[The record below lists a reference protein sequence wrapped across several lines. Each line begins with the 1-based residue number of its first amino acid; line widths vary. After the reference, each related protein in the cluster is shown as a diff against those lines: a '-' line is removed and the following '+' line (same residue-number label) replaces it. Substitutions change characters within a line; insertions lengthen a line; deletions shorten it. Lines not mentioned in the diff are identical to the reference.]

1 MFCKLNSY
9 CLNGIDALPVEVEID
24 LHNGLPGFDIV
35 GLPDNAVKEAKER
48 VKSAIQ
54 NSGFNFPICHITVNL
69 APADIKKE
77 GSLYDL
83 PIALGILCCLGEVP
97 SQPLIHHL
105 FIGELA
111 LNGAIR
117 GIRGLLPLLCA
128 VSDQDMTCIIPPSN
142 SPEASLIQTLS
153 IYIAQDLK
161 EIVDYL
167 NSKIALQICP
177 TKNLDSP
184 SATIPLDFSDVK
196 GQERAKRGLMLAAA
210 GYHNALLIGPPG
222 SGKTMLAQRLPTI
235 LPPLTKKECID
246 ITKIY
251 SVAQKLNESQ
261 IITQR
266 PFRAPHHTISN
277 YGLVGGGIHPK
288 PGEISLSHLG
298 VLFLD
303 ELLEFNKEALELLRQ
318 PLESH
323 QITLSRAQMSITYPT
338 YFLFVAATNPCP
350 CGYYPDAKRCSCSLQ
365 SIKKYLNKLSGPLI
379 SRIDIHLETHIP
391 TLKDLQSSNTLSSTE
406 MRDLVSDVRCIQ
418 NKRFFNSTILYNS
431 QIPSQLISTYCPMT
445 SDAEILLQQWFEAT
459 TSNIRAYDKILR
471 LARTIADFETSHMID
486 TNHITEAIQYRL
498 LDRPFWTS

>member
-35 GLPDNAVKEAKER
+35 GLPDSAVKEAKER

-54 NSGFNFPICHITVNL
+54 NSGFTFPICHITVNL

-83 PIALGILCCLGEVP
+83 PIALGILCCLGELP
-97 SQPLIHHL
+97 AEPLMHHL

-117 GIRGLLPLLCA
+117 GVRGLLPLLCT
-128 VSDQDMTCIIPPSN
+128 VSDKKVTCIIPETN
-142 SPEASLIQTLS
+142 IPEASLMESLT
-153 IYIAQDLK
+153 IYTAQNLK

-167 NSKIALQICP
+167 NHKISLNTCISKKLV
-177 TKNLDSP
+177 SP
-184 SATIPLDFSDVK
+184 NEVPSLDFSDVK
-196 GQERAKRGLMLAAA
+196 GQERAKRGLMLSAA
-210 GYHNALLIGPPG
+210 GYHNTLLIGPPG

-235 LPPLTKKECID
+235 LPPLTQKECIE

-251 SVAQKLNESQ
+251 SVAQKLDDCQ
-261 IITQR
+261 IITKR

-277 YGLVGGGIHPK
+277 HGLVGGGIHPK

-323 QITLSRAQMSITYPT
+323 SITLSRAQMSMSYPAH
-338 YFLFVAATNPCP
+338 FLFLAATNPCP
-350 CGYYPDAKRCSCSLQ
+350 CGYYPDTKRCSCSLK

-391 TLKDLQSSNTLSSTE
+391 TLKDLQSTRTLSSAD
-406 MRDLVSDVRCIQ
+406 MRQCVASVHNIQ
-418 NKRFFNSTILYNS
+418 EKRFAHTSITYNS
-431 QIPSQLISTYCPMT
+431 QIPSQLIQAYCPMT
-445 SDAEILLQQWFEAT
+445 PEAETLLYQWFEST
-459 TSNIRAYDKILR
+459 SSNIRAYDKILR
-471 LARTIADFETSHMID
+471 LARTIADFEASHLID
-486 TNHITEAIQYRL
+486 TPHIAEAIQYRL
-498 LDRPFWTS
+498 LDHPFWTS